1 MKNITTVI
9 LAAGK
14 STRFISNKS
23 KLTHDLAGLPI
34 LSHVYNTAKKI
45 SGKNVI
51 VVCNKNNHAE
61 LNSIMNGCKLVIQK
75 SQKGTADAIE
85 VARPHIKTESFIV
98 LFGDVPLIKDTSLK
112 RLIRNFKKN
121 NNASMI
127 LFKSSTPYGYGRVI
141 LQQNNVVK
149 VVEEI
154 HATKSEKLIE
164 LCNSGIMIVNK
175 SIFFKNI
182 KLIKF
187 SKIKKEKYL
196 TDLFEIYFEKNI
208 PFSFTVSSE
217 EEMTGIN
224 NLFDFI
230 KVDNLLQRRFVEK
243 FLNQGVLIKKPESCY
258 FSYDTKIEKKVII
271 EPNVSIRKNVV
282 IKSGTIIKSF
292 SDLEGVAVNKDCSI
306 GPHARIRPNSK
317 IEKNCKIGN
326 YVEIKNSIIGSN
338 TSISHLSYVGDTKV
352 GSEVNIGAGC
362 ITCNYDG
369 FKKNKTYIGNKSLI
383 GSNSS
388 LIAPVK
394 IGNNVTIGA
403 GSVIN
408 KDIPNNK
415 LAVRRPNLKI
425 Y

>member
-1 MKNITTVI
+1 
-9 LAAGK
+9 
-14 STRFISNKS
+14 
-23 KLTHDLAGLPI
+23 
-34 LSHVYNTAKKI
+34 
-45 SGKNVI
+45 
-51 VVCNKNNHAE
+51 
-61 LNSIMNGCKLVIQK
+61 
-75 SQKGTADAIE
+75 
-85 VARPHIKTESFIV
+85 
-98 LFGDVPLIKDTSLK
+98 
-112 RLIRNFKKN
+112 
-121 NNASMI
+121 MI

-141 LQQNNVVK
+141 LEKNNVVK

-187 SKIKKEKYL
+187 SKLKKEKYI
-196 TDLFEIYFEKNI
+196 TDLFELYFKKNI
-208 PFSFTVSSE
+208 PFSYSISSE

-230 KVDNLLQRRFVEK
+230 KVDNLLQRRLIDK
-243 FLNQGVLIKKPESCY
+243 FINKGVLIKRPESCY
-258 FSYDTKIEKKVII
+258 FDYDTKIEKKVII

-282 IKSGTIIKSF
+282 VKSGTIIKSF
-292 SDLEGVAVNKDCSI
+292 SDLEGVVVKENCLI
-306 GPHARIRPNSK
+306 GPHARIRSNSK

-326 YVEIKNSIIGSN
+326 YVEVKNSIIGSN
-338 TSISHLSYVGDTKV
+338 TNISHLSYVGDSMV
-352 GSEVNIGAGC
+352 GSKVNIGAGC

-369 FKKNKTYIGNKSLI
+369 VKKNKTYIGNNAFI

-394 IGNNVTIGA
+394 IGNNVKIGA

-408 KDIPNNK
+408 KDISANK
-415 LAVRRPNLKI
+415 LAIRRSKLKI

>member
-9 LAAGK
+9 LAAGR
-14 STRFISNKS
+14 STRFISSKS

-34 LSHVYNTAKKI
+34 VSHVYNTAKKI
-45 SGKNVI
+45 SGKNVV
-51 VVCNKNNHAE
+51 VVCNKNNHGE
-61 LNSIMNGCKLVIQK
+61 LNSILNDCKLVIQK

-85 VARPHIKTESFIV
+85 AARPHIKTESFII

-112 RLIRNFKKN
+112 KLIRNFEKN

-127 LFKSSTPYGYGRVI
+127 LFRSSTPYGYGRVI
-141 LQQNNVVK
+141 LEKNNVVK

-154 HATKSEKLIE
+154 HATKSEKLID

-196 TDLFEIYFEKNI
+196 TDLFEIYYKKNI
-208 PFSFTVSSE
+208 PFSFIVSSD

-230 KVDNLLQRRFVEK
+230 KVDNLLQRRFTNK
-243 FLNQGVLIKKPESCY
+243 FLNQGVLIKRPESCY
-258 FSYDTKIEKKVII
+258 FSYDTKIEKKVVI
-271 EPNVSIRKNVV
+271 EPNVNIRKNVV

-292 SDLEGVAVNKDCSI
+292 SDLEGVIVDKDCSI

-326 YVEIKNSIIGSN
+326 YVEIKNSIIGNN

-369 FKKNKTYIGNKSLI
+369 VKKNHTYIGSKSLI

-415 LAVRRPNLKI
+415 LAVRRSNLKI

>member
-9 LAAGK
+9 LAAGR

-34 LSHVYNTAKKI
+34 LSHVYNNVKKI
-45 SGKNVI
+45 SGKNVV
-51 VVCNKNNHAE
+51 VVCNKNNYTE
-61 LNSIMNGCKLVIQK
+61 LNSILNGCKLVIQK

-85 VARPHIKTESFIV
+85 AARPHIKTKSFII

-112 RLIRNFKKN
+112 KLIINFKKN
-121 NNASMI
+121 NKASMI

-141 LQQNNVVK
+141 LEKNKVVK

-154 HATKSEKLIE
+154 HTTKSEKLIE

-196 TDLFEIYFEKNI
+196 TDLFEIYFEKNT

-224 NLFDFI
+224 NLSDFI
-230 KVDNLLQRRFVEK
+230 KVDNLLQRRLIDKFV
-243 FLNQGVLIKKPESCY
+243 NQGVLIKRPESCY

-292 SDLEGVAVNKDCSI
+292 SDLEGVIVNKDCSI

-369 FKKNKTYIGNKSLI
+369 VKKNNTYIGSKSLI

-415 LAVRRPNLKI
+415 LAVRRSNLKI